1 MDIKELR
8 KKYLNSTDF
17 LSKLFIWLGIV
28 RIVGFKQHSFNGE
41 YWINLKF
48 NYWNPL
54 TYVYL
59 ALMFLFNSIPYIYN
73 NGIKGM
79 LAQMKE
85 ELCEGFGEWIK

>member
-1 MDIKELR
+1 MDINELR
-8 KKYLNSTDF
+8 EKYLNSADF

-28 RIVGFKQHSFNGE
+28 RIVGFKQHSFNKE
-41 YWINLKF
+41 YWVNLKF

-59 ALMFLFNSIPYIYN
+59 VFMFLFNSLPYVYHY
-73 NGIKGM
+73 GVKDM
-79 LAQMKE
+79 WSMVKK